1 MYNIFIKSI
10 LIPLVL
16 ILFYFP
22 SSLFGESVDIS
33 IIEKKIDPIRYTPEI
48 SQDNS
53 LGYYYENNS
62 IKKDSKENH
71 GTVFINIESYICKF
85 DQDSA
90 EWSCSNHYLCKENS
104 CSSYDSIT
112 DIFIHGNQ
120 PSFPKI
126 FKINT
131 DPELPFSKLEF
142 KSGEFDIMPYY
153 NYKITDICKKIK
165 PDIFSF
171 DTFSVGNI
179 VSHDPNSI
187 LCINIGNECY
197 GIIASGDTKVCEI
210 TKVTIKDYNRY

>member
-10 LIPLVL
+10 LLPLVL
-16 ILFYFP
+16 IFFYFP
-22 SSLFGESVDIS
+22 SSLFGESVDVS
-33 IIEKKIDPIRYTPEI
+33 IIEKKIDSIRYTPEI
-48 SQDNS
+48 SQDTS

-71 GTVFINIESYICKF
+71 GTVFINIKSYICKF
-85 DQDSA
+85 DQESL
-90 EWSCSNHYLCKENS
+90 ELSCSNNYLCKENS

-112 DIFIHGNQ
+112 NMFIQGNR
-120 PSFPKI
+120 PSFSTI

-131 DPELPFSKLEF
+131 DPELPFSKLELN
-142 KSGEFDIMPYY
+142 SGEFDIMPYY

-179 VSHDPNSI
+179 VSHDPKSI

-197 GIIASGDTKVCEI
+197 GIIAKGDTKVCDI